1 MDALVKLGIN
11 VGFLLLQIFA
21 FALLLA
27 ILGAWVYKPLLQMI
41 EERRKKLAQAM
52 EDARV
57 AAEARANAE
66 QEAQK
71 ILAEARAK
79 ADEIIREARE
89 RAEEQRRAL
98 LEQAQAEAEKL
109 KREALAEVEEE
120 RNRVLAELREQIA
133 ALAVAAAQKIVGA
146 SLDEQRQ
153 HELLEEFFAGV
164 KGKQVVVLDELEATT
179 ADQVEVISAVPL
191 TNEEKALITEQLKAK
206 VGDAPIVFKVDP
218 SILGGLVIRVG
229 DQIVDASVARQM
241 ALLRQKLA

>member
-1 MDALVKLGIN
+1 MDKLGIN
-11 VGFLLLQIFA
+11 LGYLLVQIFNFAIMFVVLKKWLYEPVLRLLQ
-21 FALLLA
+21 
-27 ILGAWVYKPLLQMI
+27 
-41 EERRKKLAQAM
+41 ERREMLARAV

-89 RAEEQRRAL
+89 RAEEQKRAI
-98 LEQAQAEAEKL
+98 LEEAKAEAEKI
-109 KREALAEVEEE
+109 KQEALAEVEEE

-133 ALAVAAAQKIVGA
+133 ALAVAAAHKIVGA

-164 KGKQVVVLDELEATT
+164 KGKKVVVLDQLETAQ

-191 TNEEKALITEQLKAK
+191 TDDEKRLITEELKAK
-206 VGDAPIVFKVDP
+206 VGDAAITFKVDP
-218 SILGGLVIRVG
+218 SILGGLIIRVG
-229 DQIVDASVARQM
+229 DQVVDASVARQM
-241 ALLRQKLA
+241 ELLRQKLA

>member
-1 MDALVKLGIN
+1 MDKLGIN
-11 VGFLLLQIFA
+11 LGYLLVQIFNFAIMFVVLKKWLYEPVLRLLQ
-21 FALLLA
+21 
-27 ILGAWVYKPLLQMI
+27 
-41 EERRKKLAQAM
+41 ERREMLARAV

-79 ADEIIREARE
+79 ADEIIREARD
-89 RAEEQRRAL
+89 RAEEQKRTI
-98 LEQAQAEAEKL
+98 LEEAKAEAEKI
-109 KREALAEVEEE
+109 KQEALAEVEEE

-133 ALAVAAAQKIVGA
+133 ALAVAAAHKIVGA

-164 KGKQVVVLDELEATT
+164 KGKKVVVLDQLEAAQ

-191 TNEEKALITEQLKAK
+191 TDDEKRLITEELKAK
-206 VGDAPIVFKVDP
+206 VGDAAITFKVDP
-218 SILGGLVIRVG
+218 SILGGLIIRVG
-229 DQIVDASVARQM
+229 DQVVDASVARQM
-241 ALLRQKLA
+241 ELLRQKLA

>member
-1 MDALVKLGIN
+1 VDALVKLGIN
-11 VGFLLLQIFA
+11 VGFLVLQIFS

-27 ILGAWVYKPLLQMI
+27 ILGAWVYKPVLKMLA
-41 EERRKKLAQAM
+41 ERREKLARAL

-79 ADEIIREARE
+79 ADEIIREAE
-89 RAEEQRRAL
+89 ARAEERKREI
-98 LEQAQAEAEKL
+98 LEQAKAEAEKL
-109 KREALAEVEEE
+109 KQEALAEVEEE

-146 SLDEQRQ
+146 TLDEKRQ

-164 KGKQVVVLDELEATT
+164 KGKRVVVLDELDVTS
-179 ADQVEVISAVPL
+179 ADKVEVISAVPL
-191 TNEEKALITEQLKAK
+191 TDEEKRLITEELKAK
-206 VGDAPIVFKVDP
+206 VGDAAILFKVDP

-229 DQIVDASVARQM
+229 DQILDASVARQM
-241 ALLRQKLA
+241 ELLRQNLA

>member
-1 MDALVKLGIN
+1 MDKLGIN
-11 VGFLLLQIFA
+11 LGYLLVQIFNFAIMFVVLKKWLYEPVLRLLQ
-21 FALLLA
+21 
-27 ILGAWVYKPLLQMI
+27 
-41 EERRKKLAQAM
+41 ERREMLARAV

-79 ADEIIREARE
+79 ADEIIREARD
-89 RAEEQRRAL
+89 RAEEQKRAI
-98 LEQAQAEAEKL
+98 LEEAKAEAEKI
-109 KREALAEVEEE
+109 KQEALAEVEEE

-133 ALAVAAAQKIVGA
+133 ALAVAAAHKIVGA

-164 KGKQVVVLDELEATT
+164 KGKKVVVLDQLETAQ

-191 TNEEKALITEQLKAK
+191 TDDEKRLITEELKAK
-206 VGDAPIVFKVDP
+206 VGDAAITFKVDP
-218 SILGGLVIRVG
+218 SILGGLIIRVG
-229 DQIVDASVARQM
+229 DQVVDASVARQM
-241 ALLRQKLA
+241 EVLRQKLA

>member
-1 MDALVKLGIN
+1 MDKLGIN
-11 VGFLLLQIFA
+11 LGYLLVQIFN
-21 FALLLA
+21 FAIMFVVLKKWLYEPVLGLLEKRREMLA
-27 ILGAWVYKPLLQMI
+27 RAV
-41 EERRKKLAQAM
+41 

-71 ILAEARAK
+71 IIAEARAK

-89 RAEEQRRAL
+89 RAEEQKRAI
-98 LEQAQAEAEKL
+98 LEEAKAEAEKI
-109 KREALAEVEEE
+109 KQEALAEVEEE
-120 RNRVLAELREQIA
+120 RNRMLAEMRGQIA

-146 SLDEQRQ
+146 TLDERRQ

-164 KGKQVVVLDELEATT
+164 KGQKVVVLDQLEATE

-191 TNEEKALITEQLKAK
+191 TDDEKALIERELRAK
-206 VGDAPIVFKVDP
+206 VGQEATITFKVDP

-229 DQIVDASVARQM
+229 DHILDASVARQM
-241 ALLRQKLA
+241 DLLRQTLA

>member
-1 MDALVKLGIN
+1 MDKLGIN
-11 VGFLLLQIFA
+11 LGYLLVQIFNFAIMFVVLKKWLYEPVLRLLQ
-21 FALLLA
+21 
-27 ILGAWVYKPLLQMI
+27 
-41 EERRKKLAQAM
+41 ERREMLARAV

-89 RAEEQRRAL
+89 RAEEQKRAI
-98 LEQAQAEAEKL
+98 LEEAKAEAEKI
-109 KREALAEVEEE
+109 KQEALAEVEEE

-133 ALAVAAAQKIVGA
+133 ALAVAAAHKIVGA

-164 KGKQVVVLDELEATT
+164 KGKKVVVLDQLEAAQ

-191 TNEEKALITEQLKAK
+191 TDDEKRLITEELKAK
-206 VGDAPIVFKVDP
+206 VGDAAITFKVDP
-218 SILGGLVIRVG
+218 SILGGLIIRVG
-229 DQIVDASVARQM
+229 DQVVDASVARQM
-241 ALLRQKLA
+241 ELLRQKLA

>member
-1 MDALVKLGIN
+1 MDKLGIN
-11 VGFLLLQIFA
+11 LGYLLVQIFNFAIMFVVLKKWLYEPVLRLLQ
-21 FALLLA
+21 
-27 ILGAWVYKPLLQMI
+27 
-41 EERRKKLAQAM
+41 ERREMLARAV

-79 ADEIIREARE
+79 ADEIIREARD
-89 RAEEQRRAL
+89 RAEEQKRAI
-98 LEQAQAEAEKL
+98 LEEAKAEAEKI
-109 KREALAEVEEE
+109 KQEALAEVEEE

-133 ALAVAAAQKIVGA
+133 ALAVAAAHKIVGA

-164 KGKQVVVLDELEATT
+164 KGKKVVVLDQLETAQ

-191 TNEEKALITEQLKAK
+191 TDDEKRLITEELKAK
-206 VGDAPIVFKVDP
+206 VGDAAITFKVDP
-218 SILGGLVIRVG
+218 SILGGLIIRVG
-229 DQIVDASVARQM
+229 DQVVDASVARQM
-241 ALLRQKLA
+241 ELLRQKLA

>member
-1 MDALVKLGIN
+1 LDKLGIN
-11 VGFLLLQIFA
+11 LGYLLVQIFNFAIMFVVLKKWLYEPVLRLLQ
-21 FALLLA
+21 
-27 ILGAWVYKPLLQMI
+27 
-41 EERRKKLAQAM
+41 ERREMLARAV

-89 RAEEQRRAL
+89 RAEEQKRAI
-98 LEQAQAEAEKL
+98 LEEAKAEAEKI
-109 KREALAEVEEE
+109 KQEALAEVEEE

-133 ALAVAAAQKIVGA
+133 ALAVAAAHKIVGA

-164 KGKQVVVLDELEATT
+164 KGKKVVVLDQLEAAQ

-191 TNEEKALITEQLKAK
+191 TDDEKRLITEELKAK
-206 VGDAPIVFKVDP
+206 VGDAAITFKVDP
-218 SILGGLVIRVG
+218 SILGGLIIRVG
-229 DQIVDASVARQM
+229 DQVVDASVARQM
-241 ALLRQKLA
+241 ELLRQKLA